1 MYVLIAY
8 DISNNK
14 RRTKVSDFLS
24 GYGSRVNY
32 SVFEVIISKPKF
44 KILISKV
51 EEMTKKEDNIRF
63 YILDKEA
70 LKKSFVLNDKKG
82 VFSQDELYF

>member
-70 LKKSFVLNDKKG
+70 LKKSFVLNDKRG